1 MKKLLKEKIRALI
14 GVAVAISATCVH
26 AGSWD
31 PYVHSVVIAPA
42 PLLPLEFSG
51 TGVCSLKPGNNGGDE
66 LPLGSLLNPNDLM
79 VVTLSLAN
87 GVPNVADPS
96 NATQALTAL
105 GGPGK
110 DYWDWTYT
118 PATKTYRGVQKRPI
132 PAYTAE
138 EVTVQYRVSANTFQS
153 ASPIA
158 FNGLNVNIS
167 PPGYTNPQTTD
178 NDQAS
183 SFTYVEAVDFGDA
196 PASYGSASHIVD
208 ITKDASAS
216 PGPYYNRFFWLGSH
230 IDSETNSIASSNAAG
245 DDNSATN
252 GVYGVNQDDEDGVT
266 FPVMIPGTTVNIP
279 VLWTFAAG
287 SKPTLSQRQYGYLS
301 AWIDWNGDGVF
312 DDSDGSPE
320 VISHTYTWNS
330 DDEEWVWSYKQR
342 RRDTTVTPANL
353 SVSVPE
359 NAVVGRS
366 IFARFRVSTTVK
378 LTPNQD
384 ASDGEVEDYEITI
397 QAPAQPATLGDRVWN
412 DLDGDGVQE
421 SFEPGISGVRV
432 YVDSNASGT
441 YNAGEPTATTA
452 VDGTYHIADLVV
464 GTYTARVDTATLP
477 VGLAQTYDLNGA
489 LDNAAI
495 VTLTS
500 GQILTDVD
508 FGYRSSTVYVI
519 RGQVRDDCDLDGT
532 FSDPDMPVGGVL
544 VSLYSDPD
552 GDGINTDGVV
562 IGTVRTTPDGRYAF
576 TNVLSGA
583 YVVVESDPVCSVSTA
598 DIAAA
603 NDNMIP
609 VVIVNADSND
619 NDFLDAVDPAGYLYD
634 VTDGRIVP
642 GGLVSVTGAG
652 ADVLMDGSSGQ
663 YMFISTNSAE
673 TTFTLAVTPPAGY
686 IIDTRRPAQP
696 GSFDPTGGANPTVLG
711 SYESA
716 TNPGYL
722 LNYSAASNTYT
733 YAFTLA
739 PGDPPVINN
748 NFPLVRLAAIG
759 NFVWEDLNGD
769 GVQDVGEPG
778 MTNIT
783 VRLLDAASNVVHTT
797 VTDVDGAY
805 SFTNLFPETYL
816 IQVVPPSQYILT
828 LQNTSA
834 TNELANS
841 DMDATG
847 LTEPFV
853 LAAGVTDNSWDA
865 GLTLPALIY
874 GHVFLDLNTN
884 LVRTVMVDYPI
895 ANMTVTL
902 WRAGVQL
909 ASTQT
914 AADGEGTYAFTNLTA
929 GDYTVRFGGD
939 SNLLEAVSLS
949 TDPERNRASLDVE
962 GYIAIA
968 VTVAP
973 GDGVLATT
981 EPRNAGFIRPERPLS
996 DCVSIR
1002 AYSSSDGVRVEFTTA
1017 GEVGY
1022 GMITLWVWL
1031 DGAWVELGTTLSM
1044 GFGSNTYSF
1053 NAPGLEAGK
1062 AYYFRVED
1070 EIGYLYDLYDVM
1082 VEPFAMEMQLMD
1094 RAGVRLTWNSIPG
1107 RSYKVYTTTR
1117 LGDVWIFVETVWAD
1131 SDYASLE
1138 VTSDPQD
1145 RQRFFKIVMV
1155 RDDVIE

>member
-1 MKKLLKEKIRALI
+1 MKKLLKEKILALI

-66 LPLGSLLNPNDLM
+66 LPLGSLLNPNDRM

-96 NATQALTAL
+96 DAAQALTAL

-118 PATKTYRGVQKRPI
+118 PATATYRGVQNRPI

-138 EVTVQYRVSANTFQS
+138 EVTVQYRVTANTFKS
-153 ASPIA
+153 ADPNT

-167 PPGYTNPQTTD
+167 PPGYTNPQSTD

-183 SFTYVEAVDFGDA
+183 SFTYVEAADFGDA
-196 PASYGSASHIVD
+196 PASYGAAQHLID
-208 ITKDASAS
+208 LTKTD
-216 PGPYYNRFFWLGSH
+216 GLYNNYMYLGSAVDP
-230 IDSETNSIASSNAAG
+230 DSAYQASSDAQG
-245 DDNSATN
+245 DDS
-252 GVYGVNQDDEDGVT
+252 NQTGGLAADDEDGVT
-266 FPVMIPGTTVNIP
+266 FPSLVTGTTVTIP
-279 VLWTFAAG
+279 VVLTIVDGDQTF
-287 SKPTLSQRQYGYLS
+287 TLGRLNV
-301 AWIDWNGDGVF
+301 WFDWNGDGDYNDAGERVKTNMSI
-312 DDSDGSPE
+312 DTDVLGGGSTGTVDIQVNVPATA
-320 VISHTYTWNS
+320 IAG
-330 DDEEWVWSYKQR
+330 
-342 RRDTTVTPANL
+342 TT
-353 SVSVPE
+353 
-359 NAVVGRS
+359 
-366 IFARFRVSTTVK
+366 FARFRFGPGLTGTTEPLPPYK
-378 LTPNQD
+378 S
-384 ASDGEVEDYEITI
+384 AAYGEVEDYEITI

-421 SFEPGISGVRV
+421 SFEPGVSGVRV
-432 YVDSNASGT
+432 YVDSNDSGT

-452 VDGTYHIADLVV
+452 SDGTYHIADLVV

-489 LDNAAI
+489 LDHAAI

-500 GQILTDVD
+500 GQIRTDVD
-508 FGYRSSTVYVI
+508 FGYRSSTVCVI

-532 FSDPDMPVGGVL
+532 FSDPDMPVGGVV

-562 IGTVRTTPDGRYAF
+562 IGTVRTTPDGCYAF

-652 ADVLMDGSSGQ
+652 ADVLMDGSNGQ

-733 YAFTLA
+733 YTFTLA
-739 PGDPPVINN
+739 PGDPAVINN

-769 GVQDVGEPG
+769 GVQDVGELG

-797 VTDVDGAY
+797 VTDVNGAY

-816 IQVVPPSQYILT
+816 VQVVPPAQYIFT
-828 LQNTSA
+828 LRDSPA
-834 TNELANS
+834 TNDLFDS
-841 DMDATG
+841 DIDASG
-847 LTEPFV
+847 LTVPFA
-853 LAAGVTDNSWDA
+853 LDAGVTNLSWDA
-865 GLTLPALIY
+865 GLTLPARIY
-874 GHVFLDLNTN
+874 GHAFLDLNTN

-902 WRAGVQL
+902 WRAGMQV
-909 ASTQT
+909 ASTLT
-914 AADGEGTYAFTNLTA
+914 SADGEGRYEFSNLIA

-939 SNLLEAVSLS
+939 TNQLEAVPVTAPAS
-949 TDPERNRASLDVE
+949 TDPERNRAAVD
-962 GYIAIA
+962 GNGTIAIA
-968 VTVAP
+968 VTVLP
-973 GDGVLATT
+973 GEGVPTLS
-981 EPRNAGFIRPERPLS
+981 EPYNAGFIRPERPFS
-996 DCVSIR
+996 EAVSIR
-1002 AYSSSDGVRVEFTTA
+1002 AYSASDGVRVEFTTA
-1017 GEVGY
+1017 GEAGY

-1031 DGAWVELGTTLSM
+1031 DGAWVELGTRLSM

-1062 AYYFRVED
+1062 AYYFKVED

-1082 VEPFAMEMQLMD
+1082 VQPFAMEMQLME

-1107 RSYKVYTTTR
+1107 RTYEVYTTKR
-1117 LGDVWIFVETVWAD
+1117 LGDAWTFVEAVMAED
-1131 SDYASLE
+1131 EIGEL
-1138 VTSDPQD
+1138 VVRSDPED

-1155 RDDVIE
+1155 RENIIE